1 MLSLSGE
8 NETHTLRPIAITTDL
23 RGMKAFWD
31 ARYAEEAYAYGTEPN
46 GWFAQQLATLPPGT
60 MLLPAEGEGRNAVH
74 AARMGWQVTA
84 FDISAQGRE
93 KAMRLA
99 ARHGVHITYHVGAL
113 HEIGPLA
120 TGFDAIGFSFAHFPS
135 AVRASLTTAIMQHLR
150 PGGAVVFEAF
160 AKEQL
165 KYQPVHGSGGPQE
178 AAMLYT
184 IEEANAEFAGVDF
197 HVLEEVEVQLNEG
210 SYHQGL
216 AKVVRGSGVKR

>member
-1 MLSLSGE
+1 
-8 NETHTLRPIAITTDL
+8 
-23 RGMKAFWD
+23 MKTFWD

-46 GWFAQQLATLPPGT
+46 AWFAQQLATLPPGRL
-60 MLLPAEGEGRNAVH
+60 LLPAEGEGRNAVH

-84 FDISAQGRE
+84 FDISDRGRD

-99 ARHGVHITYHVGAL
+99 AQHGVHITYCVGTI
-113 HEIGPLA
+113 HEIAPLA
-120 TGFDAIGFSFAHFPS
+120 KDFDAVGFSFAHFPS
-135 AVRASLTTAIMQHLR
+135 AVRASLNAAIMQHLR
-150 PGGAVVFEAF
+150 PGAAVVFEAF

-184 IEEANAEFAGVDF
+184 VEEVRAEFAGVDF
-197 HVLEEVEVQLNEG
+197 HVLEEVEVHLNEG